1 MMHPVNGYMGDN
13 MPSHPATVKLAILR
27 ELVDAGTVCRVTL
40 VGQTGGFAVIA
51 RYGMQERTLAAKTGT
66 PRLFASIDSAAR
78 ELRTIG
84 IAAFE
89 VDAANFAPSDLLRRR
104 RPDRAEA
111 MKAMYRA
118 AEHNAWFREQVHE
131 AIAEADAPNATWAPH
146 SAIKADITQQRKAL
160 RASLGRKRA

>member
-1 MMHPVNGYMGDN
+1 
-13 MPSHPATVKLAILR
+13 MPSHPATHPATVKLAILR
-27 ELVDAGTVCRVTL
+27 ELVDAGTVRRVTL

-78 ELRTIG
+78 ELRTVG

-111 MKAMYRA
+111 MKAMHRA
-118 AEHNAWFREQVHE
+118 AEHDAWFRREVKT
-131 AIAEADAPNATWAPH
+131 ALAEANDPGTKWVSNEQAAH
-146 SAIKADITQQRKAL
+146 ESAAWRWRVLA
-160 RASLGRKRA
+160 GVEG